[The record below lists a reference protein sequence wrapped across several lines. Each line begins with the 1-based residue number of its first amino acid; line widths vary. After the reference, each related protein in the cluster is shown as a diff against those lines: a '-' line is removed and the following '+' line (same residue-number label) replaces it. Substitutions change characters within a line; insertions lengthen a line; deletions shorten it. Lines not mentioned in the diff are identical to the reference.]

1 MELIKQRRL
10 ESGLVSER
18 FPEVSGMVIQ
28 MTYYQERGVNPV
40 LMERVVNVF
49 PTGYAY
55 FHMECMIKGCVHG
68 GFDLTSAIRN
78 MVKAHKRLTKGKIVC
93 EGKID
98 TIDCEHASITYEIRV
113 QYKKPS

>member
-1 MELIKQRRL
+1 MIKQRRL

-28 MTYYQERGVNPV
+28 MTYYQEKGVNPV
-40 LMERVVNVF
+40 LMERIVNVI
-49 PTGYAY
+49 PAGYAY

-68 GFDLTSAIRN
+68 GFDLTSTIQN
-78 MVKAHKRLTKGKIVC
+78 MIKSHKKLSKGKLNC

-98 TIDCEHASITYEIRV
+98 AVACEHASITYEIRI
-113 QYKKPS
+113 QYKKHS